1 MRIALRH
8 SFFLLLAMALA
19 ACTGGGNHVDSR
31 DLQPDDTVYTEKA
44 VLEIYGH
51 DPQRA
56 LTLIDSG
63 LMVGSIE
70 PDRATLLRA
79 RVYCYSPNEWPLDT
93 VNQMLEGLLESDFAQ
108 ENPGNRQSVL
118 DLLVYASRRRGDN
131 VAYLRWAT
139 EKADLCR
146 QQGDETEALRTEAE
160 IGAVLTSMG
169 EVEKGL
175 SKLDGVIGALDK
187 QRHFNE
193 MDACIIALKR
203 RIYVLCDIDRYDEVI
218 PLANRIIEKL
228 NDYREHPEDYND
240 GSFRLP
246 RTEEKRLDYC
256 NFYTSQAYGFLMIAY
271 GDLGTLDSSRYY
283 LSLFERSDY
292 SKTLVGKMMLAP
304 AYLRL
309 GQYGKVQP
317 LYDEIEACMGA
328 DTLNSDYALILRGRA
343 IMAEAAGNYYAANSY
358 GKRYNNLKELLNKQL
373 LESRAYEYSARYH
386 LLEVEAKLEA
396 EKQRAADSRRKAIAL
411 SVSTLVALA
420 FVVALLVALLAIRR
434 KNKLLAEQ
442 FDEIVKAKRESSK
455 VNDEADDVASDNL
468 SPLTSHLSPQEM
480 TDEQLFQYLSNI
492 IRSEKL
498 FTNPTFGR
506 QAIADRFHLSDRRI
520 GAAFAHGS
528 LPSSGASQSSPSSND
543 AGTPQNSPSKI
554 EGVAAAGGRGRMTS
568 SSDDASGK
576 DRMSLPVFLRELR
589 LDYACRLLVD
599 CPDMTINDIAAASGF
614 GSPIVFHRVFKTKYE
629 ITPTY
634 YRSQVKGDPR
644 RGGEHR

>member
-8 SFFLLLAMALA
+8 SFFLFLAVALA

-79 RVYCYSPNEWPLDT
+79 IVYCYSPNEWPLDT
-93 VNQMLEGLLESDFAQ
+93 VNQMLEGLLEGDFAQ

-118 DLLVYASRRRGDN
+118 DLLVYVSRRRSDN

-146 QQGDETEALRTEAE
+146 QQGDEIEALRTEAE

-203 RIYVLCDIDRYDEVI
+203 KIYVLFEVERSDEVI
-218 PLANRIIEKL
+218 PLAKRMVEKL
-228 NDYREHPEDYND
+228 NDFCTNPDIYDD

-246 RTEEKRLDYC
+246 PSEEKRLDYC
-256 NFYTSQAYGFLMIAY
+256 NFYTSQAHGYLTIAY
-271 GDLGTLDSSRYY
+271 SDLGALDSSRYY
-283 LSLFERSDY
+283 LALFMKSDY
-292 SKTLVGKMMLAP
+292 SNTLVGKKMLSS

-309 GQYGKVQP
+309 GQYDKVKP

-328 DTLNSDYALILRGRA
+328 DTLNSDYAILLRGRA
-343 IMAEAAGNYYAANSY
+343 VMAEAAGNYYAANSY
-358 GKRYNNLKELLNKQL
+358 GKRYNSLKELLNKQL
-373 LESRAYEYSARYH
+373 LESRAYEYAARYH
-386 LLEVEAKLEA
+386 EQEQQLALEKEQAAKKRLGMVVVFLGILTMMAIVFIVIIVRQLLSIRQKNTVLSKEISERIDYE
-396 EKQRAADSRRKAIAL
+396 EKYI
-411 SVSTLVALA
+411 VSKQNTENPN
-420 FVVALLVALLAIRR
+420 IRT
-434 KNKLLAEQ
+434 
-442 FDEIVKAKRESSK
+442 
-455 VNDEADDVASDNL
+455 SDNPEIRTSEIASL
-468 SPLTSHLSPQEM
+468 SDSELFDYIRKVVSEENLHLDPM
-480 TDEQLFQYLSNI
+480 
-492 IRSEKL
+492 
-498 FTNPTFGR
+498 FGR
-506 QAIADRFHLSDRRI
+506 DQLVERLRLSKERI
-520 GAAFAHGS
+520 GAAFAQGS
-528 LPSSGASQSSPSSND
+528 EYGNISNFLND
-543 AGTPQNSPSKI
+543 A
-554 EGVAAAGGRGRMTS
+554 
-568 SSDDASGK
+568 
-576 DRMSLPVFLRELR
+576 R
-589 LDYACRLLVD
+589 LFHSTKLLTEHPEMPIAEV
-599 CPDMTINDIAAASGF
+599 AAASGF
-614 GSPIVFHRVFKTKYE
+614 SNRVVFSRNFKE
-629 ITPTY
+629 RFAMTPSEF
-634 YRSQVKGDPR
+634 RIKN
-644 RGGEHR
+644 